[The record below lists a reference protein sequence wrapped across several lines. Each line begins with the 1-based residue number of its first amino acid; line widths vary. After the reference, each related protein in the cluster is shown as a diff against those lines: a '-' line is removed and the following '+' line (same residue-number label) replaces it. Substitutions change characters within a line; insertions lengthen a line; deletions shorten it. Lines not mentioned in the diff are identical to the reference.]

1 MRMKRVIMTAV
12 LCLIAATAGYIAG
25 RRETNRPYSSGG
37 QVIEIRAD
45 TVREADTVRA
55 EKPKPVKIEIAW
67 DRGRLGDRTNT
78 TNGTNS
84 RAAGPGGSGE
94 IATIAKIAMVGERGE
109 RSGGSELSELSK
121 GSESEAAGM
130 RRRDEEGAGIVME
143 RKTYTDSATY
153 RAVISGAWAELDT
166 IEVWPRREIITREIT
181 KEVWR
186 EPKRWSVGM
195 GVGYGWNGRSFGPWA
210 GVSVSYKLW
219 EF

>member
-1 MRMKRVIMTAV
+1 MRLKRVIMTAG

-55 EKPKPVKIEIAW
+55 EKPRPVKTEIAW
-67 DRGRLGDRTNT
+67 DRDRSYRN
-78 TNGTNS
+78 NQNY
-84 RAAGPGGSGE
+84 RRPGGSGE
-94 IATIAKIAMVGERGE
+94 IATIAKIAMVEERGKKAAE
-109 RSGGSELSELSK
+109 SELSE
-121 GSESEAAGM
+121 ESEESELSDGEGK

-153 RAVISGAWAELDT
+153 RAVISGAWAELDS

-181 KEVWR
+181 KEVGR
-186 EPKRWSVGM
+186 EAKRWSLGV